1 VEGIYRWITGEY
13 SLGELKRQREIYQPL
28 FIYCVSGGDE
38 MAERINSSM
47 SSDFLCEWRG

>member
-1 VEGIYRWITGEY
+1 MDHRGVLFGRVEKTERNL
-13 SLGELKRQREIYQPL
+13 SAS
-28 FIYCVSGGDE
+28 FIYCVSEGDE